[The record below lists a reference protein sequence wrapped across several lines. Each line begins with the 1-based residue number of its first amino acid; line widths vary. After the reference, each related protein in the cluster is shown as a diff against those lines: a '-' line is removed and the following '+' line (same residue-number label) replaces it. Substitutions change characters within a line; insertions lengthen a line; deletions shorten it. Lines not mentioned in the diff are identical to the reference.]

1 MAILIG
7 GVEHVTAEAAAQ
19 QLSTTPMRILMLLKA
34 QALEGSQVDG
44 VWYVSQPSL
53 ACALAHGT
61 DQHVAKGCH
70 THCSSSGCGC
80 K

>member
-1 MAILIG
+1 MAILIDG
-7 GVEHVTAEAAAQ
+7 IEHVTAEEAAQ
-19 QLSTTPMRILMLLKA
+19 QLRTTPMRILMLLKE
-34 QALEGSQVDG
+34 QALTGSQQEG
-44 VWYVSQPSL
+44 GWYVSQPSV

-61 DQHVAKGCH
+61 DQHVAKGCR